1 MKIKFSTGGFLGTK
15 TVTSG
20 FGMDFFVLGV
30 GSWGHVE
37 QFLSL
42 YYV

>member
-1 MKIKFSTGGFLGTK
+1 M
-15 TVTSG
+15 TSG

-30 GSWGHVE
+30 GSWGNVE